1 MAKDYSLFYYW
12 DEHPIHGMPAY
23 ISLCIESWKRF
34 SQADRIIRIS
44 LENVESMTG
53 GVLTPR
59 TLELF
64 TPAQRSD
71 AVMAVVLNGQR
82 GIFMDADTILLPA
95 FDPSVYLEKD
105 KPTMYCTFRSGHPEP
120 LLAFLVNP
128 HFDQRFLN
136 AWSASTL
143 QQIKMERELIARR
156 LRRLIRII
164 LGKKVHVKWDY
175 LGAAILNQ
183 LSCDPDMR
191 WSANFLSATKSG
203 FLPRA
208 DREDYGPDS
217 VNDYWF
223 GEGSAAAFS
232 PADYRDGIVALQNSW
247 IPAAFKSLPRAEV
260 LAHPSRLGRLL
271 SSVLS

>member
-1 MAKDYSLFYYW
+1 MTKDYPLFYYW
-12 DEHPIHGMPAY
+12 DEHPVHGMPAY
-23 ISLCIESWKRF
+23 ISLCIDSWKKF
-34 SQADRIIRIS
+34 SQANRIIRIS

-59 TLELF
+59 ALELF

-71 AVMAVVLNGQR
+71 AAMAVVISGQR

-105 KPTMYCTFRSGHPEP
+105 KPTMYCTFRSGFPEP
-120 LLAFLVNP
+120 LLAFLANP
-128 HFDQRFLN
+128 HLDQRFLN
-136 AWSASTL
+136 TWSSSTL
-143 QQIKMERELIARR
+143 QQIRKEQDRIVRRSRR
-156 LRRLIRII
+156 LLRTL

-183 LSCDPDMR
+183 ISCDPDMR
-191 WSANFLSATKSG
+191 WSANFLSAKKSG
-203 FLPRA
+203 FLPGA

-223 GEGSAAAFS
+223 GEGSATAFS
-232 PADYRDGIVALQNSW
+232 LADYRDGIVALQNSW
-247 IPAAFKSLPRAEV
+247 IPAAFKSLTRAEV
-260 LAHPSRLGRLL
+260 LVHPSRLGRLL
-271 SSVLS
+271 GSVLS